1 MDARLENRPGGGG
14 GGGGSVRAGKD
25 GTTLASKMTTLQAS
39 HTFPNAKSDLKQK
52 CIKLLTQFTT
62 MAMHGLSQGLS
73 LQESNF

>member
-25 GTTLASKMTTLQAS
+25 GTTLSSKMTTLQAS
-39 HTFPNAKSDLKQK
+39 HTFPNAKSDPKHK
-52 CIKLLTQFTT
+52 CTQLLTQFST
-62 MAMHGLSQGLS
+62 MALHGLSHGVS